1 LVSSGQLGVQHPLFG
16 YQRSACPE
24 GGTTCALN
32 VGLIGLT
39 WFPASVTDML
49 VRWHRVSRRQALGS
63 SDATGD
69 SPHEGAAL
77 CRHAPLFIG
86 L

>member
-1 LVSSGQLGVQHPLFG
+1 MTVTIIVELGVQHPLFG

-24 GGTTCALN
+24 GGTTRALN

-49 VRWHRVSRRQALGS
+49 VRWHGVIRGQALGEA
-63 SDATGD
+63 ATGD
-69 SPHEGAAL
+69 SPHEGAA
-77 CRHAPLFIG
+77 
-86 L
+86 